1 MMADY
6 YAVIMA
12 KVFIVAVFL
21 MGMTSL
27 VMEIVNGTLPL

>member
-1 MMADY
+1 MADY
-6 YAVIMA
+6 VAVIMA
-12 KVFIVAVFL
+12 KVFIVVVFL

>member
-1 MMADY
+1 MADY

-12 KVFIVAVFL
+12 KVFIVGVFL

-27 VMEIVNGTLPL
+27 VIEIVEGTI

>member
-1 MMADY
+1 MGNY
-6 YAVIMA
+6 VAVIMA
-12 KVFIVAVFL
+12 KVFIVGVFL

>member
-12 KVFIVAVFL
+12 KVFIVGVFL